1 MANIPD
7 SPYEELP
14 QVLREFAAGLRVE
27 LAENLVGAY
36 LVGSLAVGDFDLD
49 SDVDFLVVTRKE
61 LTDAT
66 ARALQAMHVRIHGMG
81 CYPAAHLEGSY
92 FPQGMLNRAE
102 AVGTEPLWYLDNGST
117 TLERSTHC
125 NQWHT
130 RWVLRERG
138 VVLTGP
144 DPREIVAPVAAPAM
158 QREATAALRLTLDG
172 FMAAIS
178 SPLSFWN
185 SRFGQAFAVLNSCR
199 VLYTQRTGVVQSKRA
214 GATWAKQT
222 LDRAWTGLIDQAW
235 AEREGVRHCIKIR
248 QRADARALQETLA
261 FLQYLASEPDDN
273 RNDCGFGVA

>member
-1 MANIPD
+1 MANTPD
-7 SPYEELP
+7 SPYPELP

-27 LAENLVGAY
+27 LAEDLVGAY

-49 SDVDFLVVTRKE
+49 NDVDFLVVTRKE
-61 LTDAT
+61 LADAT
-66 ARALQAMHVRIHGMG
+66 VRALQAMHVRVHGMG

-92 FPQGMLNRAE
+92 FPQGMLNQAE
-102 AVGTEPLWYLDNGST
+102 AVGTELVWYLDNGST
-117 TLERSTHC
+117 TFERSTHC

-138 VVLTGP
+138 VVLAGP
-144 DPREIVAPVAAPAM
+144 NPSEIVAPVPAPAM
-158 QREATAALRLTLDG
+158 QREAVATLRLTLDG
-172 FMAAIS
+172 FVAAIA

-199 VLYTQRTGVVQSKRA
+199 VLHTHRTGTVLSKRA

-222 LDRAWTGLIDQAW
+222 LDRTWTGLIDQAW

-248 QRADARALQETLA
+248 QRADDRALQETLA
-261 FLQYLASEPDDN
+261 FLEYLAGEA
-273 RNDCGFGVA
+273 R